1 MRNPHQGAAKPNQK
15 IWKEDFSLIN
25 ANEREVIRDLA
36 KRLAELANQPIMEER
51 RKLWYAHNDLKTD
64 QPVIDCSPEG
74 AWREIITPDSLV
86 CEDPVAREIEWTL
99 RARIYRAEVIND
111 DVPAEMRWDCR
122 KRISDTGWSLEG
134 RQAHNAFTNES
145 VHVPTISTINPFWR
159 RDYKFDET
167 AAEFDPLI
175 TDDEM
180 EEGGIEELLV
190 APKVIYDEEG
200 SKRDLEIHQDLLGD
214 ILDVHWCGNTYI
226 AFSWME
232 TYTKIRGYE
241 NALYDLYD
249 YPDQMHA
256 ILRVLEKGYL
266 NLYQQ
271 QLDMGL
277 LEMNNGCQYNGTGGY
292 GYTHDLPDLK
302 PGDKL
307 TFKNLW
313 AYAESQEFVSVSPE
327 MTKEFAIDYESRLL
341 SNFGLSAYGCCD
353 NLEKKLPDVLNIPN
367 IRRISV
373 SPWADVAS
381 MRDQIGMK
389 AIFSC
394 KPNPSLITNGW
405 DEDLMRRNTMQLMTD
420 GKGTAFEIIL
430 KDTHTI
436 QNDPTRFRKWTDMC
450 RECIAKVYG

>member
-1 MRNPHQGAAKPNQK
+1 M
-15 IWKEDFSLIN
+15 IT

-74 AWREIITPDSLV
+74 AWREIVTPESLV

-122 KRISDTGWSLEG
+122 KRISDTGWSIEG

-159 RDYKFDET
+159 KDYKFD
-167 AAEFDPLI
+167 PLI
-175 TDDEM
+175 SDDEM

-241 NALYDLYD
+241 SALYDLYD

-353 NLEKKLPDVLNIPN
+353 NLEKKLPDVLKIPN

-436 QNDPTRFRKWTDMC
+436 GHDPMRFRKWTDMC
-450 RECIAKVYG
+450 RECISKIYG

>member
-1 MRNPHQGAAKPNQK
+1 M
-15 IWKEDFSLIN
+15 IT

-74 AWREIITPDSLV
+74 AWREIVTPESLV

-122 KRISDTGWSLEG
+122 KRISDTGWSIEG

-159 RDYKFDET
+159 KDYKFDET

-175 TDDEM
+175 SDDEM

-241 NALYDLYD
+241 SALYDLYD

-302 PGDKL
+302 PGNKL

-353 NLEKKLPDVLNIPN
+353 NLEKKLPDVLKIPN

-436 QNDPTRFRKWTDMC
+436 GHDPMRFRKWTDMC
-450 RECIAKVYG
+450 RECISKIYG

>member
-1 MRNPHQGAAKPNQK
+1 MM
-15 IWKEDFSLIN
+15 KE
-25 ANEREVIRDLA
+25 NERQVIRDLA
-36 KRLAELANQPIMEER
+36 KKLADLANQPIMEER

-74 AWREIITPDSLV
+74 AWRHNVPADTLI
-86 CEDPVAREIEWTL
+86 CEAPLLREIEWTL
-99 RARIYRAEVIND
+99 RARIFRAEVIND

-122 KRISDTGWSLEG
+122 KIISDTGWSVEG
-134 RQAHNAFTNES
+134 QKAHNAFTNES

-159 RDYKFDET
+159 PGYNFDET
-167 AAEFDPLI
+167 AAEFEPLI
-175 TDDEM
+175 SDDDM
-180 EEGGIEELLV
+180 EDEDIASRLIV
-190 APKVIYDEEG
+190 PKVIYDEEG
-200 SKRDLEIHQDLLGD
+200 SKRMFDIHQELLGD
-214 ILDVHWCGNTYI
+214 ILDVQWTGNTYI

-249 YPDQMHA
+249 YPEQMHK
-256 ILRVLEKGYL
+256 ILAVLEKGYL
-266 NLYQQ
+266 DLYQQ

-277 LEMNNGCQYNGTGGY
+277 LSMNNGCQYNGTGGF
-292 GYTHDLPDLK
+292 GYTNDIKAPAPDE
-302 PGDKL
+302 KL

-313 AYAESQEFVSVSPE
+313 AYAESQEFISVSPE
-327 MTKEFAIDYESRLL
+327 MTKEFAIDYEKRLL
-341 SNFGLSAYGCCD
+341 EKFALSAYGCCD
-353 NLEKKLPDVLNIPN
+353 NLEKKVPDILNIDN

-373 SPWADVAS
+373 SPWADVES

-394 KPNPSLITNGW
+394 KPNPSYITGGW
-405 DEDLMRRNTMQLMTD
+405 DEDLMRKDTMRLMQA

-436 QNDPTRFRKWTDMC
+436 QDPQDFRRWTDLC
-450 RECIAKVYG
+450 RECAAKVFG

>member
-1 MRNPHQGAAKPNQK
+1 MIDNK
-15 IWKEDFSLIN
+15 
-25 ANEREVIRDLA
+25 EREVIRELA
-36 KRLAELANQPIMEER
+36 KKLADLANQPIMEER
-51 RKLWYAHNDLKTD
+51 RKLWYAHNDLKTE

-74 AWREIITPDSLV
+74 AWREIVPADSLV
-86 CEDPVAREIEWTL
+86 CQDPALREIEWTL
-99 RARIYRAEVIND
+99 RARIYRAETIND

-122 KRISDTGWSLEG
+122 KLISDTGWTLEG
-134 RQAHNAFTNES
+134 AQAQNAFTNES
-145 VHVPTISTINPFWR
+145 THVPTISTVNPFWR
-159 RDYKFDET
+159 PDYSFDET
-167 AAEFDPLI
+167 AAEFAPLI
-175 TDDEM
+175 EDLDD
-180 EEGGIEELLV
+180 IDQIYKLQ

-200 SKRDLEIHQDLLGD
+200 SKRLLALHQELLGD
-214 ILDVHWCGNTYI
+214 ILDVHWTGNTYI

-241 NALYDLYD
+241 NALFDLYD
-249 YPDQMHA
+249 YPEEMHKLLG
-256 ILRVLEKGYL
+256 ILEEGYL

-277 LEMNNGCQYNGTGGY
+277 LSMNNGCQYNGTGGY
-292 GYTHDLPDLK
+292 GYTNDLK
-302 PGDKL
+302 APAPGEKL

-327 MTKEFAIDYESRLL
+327 MTKEFAIDYEKRLL
-341 SNFGLSAYGCCD
+341 EKFGLSAYGCCD
-353 NLEKKLPDVLNIPN
+353 NLEKKVPDVLGINN

-394 KPNPSLITNGW
+394 KPNPSYVTSGW
-405 DEDLMRRNTMQLMTD
+405 DEDFMRDYTMKLLQD
-420 GKGTAFEIIL
+420 GKGTPFEIIL

-436 QNDPTRFRKWTDMC
+436 QNDPMRLRKWTDLC

>member
-1 MRNPHQGAAKPNQK
+1 M
-15 IWKEDFSLIN
+15 IKE
-25 ANEREVIRDLA
+25 NERQVIRDLA
-36 KRLAELANQPIMEER
+36 KKLADLANQPIMEER

-74 AWREIITPDSLV
+74 AWRHNVPADTLI
-86 CEDPVAREIEWTL
+86 CEDPLLREIEWTL
-99 RARIYRAEVIND
+99 RARIFRAEVIND

-122 KRISDTGWSLEG
+122 KIISDTGWSVEG
-134 RQAHNAFTNES
+134 QKAHNAFTNES

-159 RDYKFDET
+159 PGYNFDET
-167 AAEFDPLI
+167 AAEFEPLI
-175 TDDEM
+175 SDDDM
-180 EEGGIEELLV
+180 EDEDIASRLIV
-190 APKVIYDEEG
+190 PKVIYDEEG
-200 SKRDLEIHQDLLGD
+200 SKRMFDIHQELLGD
-214 ILDVHWCGNTYI
+214 ILDVQWTGNTYI

-249 YPDQMHA
+249 YPEQMHK
-256 ILRVLEKGYL
+256 ILAVLEKGYL
-266 NLYQQ
+266 DLYQQ

-277 LEMNNGCQYNGTGGY
+277 LSMNNGCQYNGTGGF
-292 GYTHDLPDLK
+292 GYTNDIKAPAPDE
-302 PGDKL
+302 KL

-313 AYAESQEFVSVSPE
+313 AYAESQEFISVSPE
-327 MTKEFAIDYESRLL
+327 MTKEFAIDYEKRLL
-341 SNFGLSAYGCCD
+341 EKFALSAYGCCD
-353 NLEKKLPDVLNIPN
+353 NLEKKVPDILNIDN

-373 SPWADVAS
+373 SPWADVES

-394 KPNPSLITNGW
+394 KPNPSYITGGW
-405 DEDLMRRNTMQLMTD
+405 DEDLMRKDTMRLMQA

-436 QNDPTRFRKWTDMC
+436 QDPQDFRRWTDLC
-450 RECIAKVYG
+450 RECAAKVFG

>member
-1 MRNPHQGAAKPNQK
+1 MT
-15 IWKEDFSLIN
+15 IKE
-25 ANEREVIRDLA
+25 NERQVIRDLA
-36 KRLAELANQPIMEER
+36 KKLADLANQPIMEER

-74 AWREIITPDSLV
+74 AWRINVPAESLV
-86 CEDPVAREIEWTL
+86 CEDPILREIEWTL
-99 RARIYRAEVIND
+99 RARIFRAEVIND

-122 KRISDTGWSLEG
+122 KIISDTGWTVEG
-134 RQAHNAFTNES
+134 QKAHNAFTNES

-159 RDYKFDET
+159 PDYKFDET
-167 AAEFDPLI
+167 AAEFEPLI
-175 TDDEM
+175 SDDDM
-180 EEGGIEELLV
+180 EDEDIASRLV

-200 SKRDLEIHQDLLGD
+200 SKRMFDIHQELLGD
-214 ILDVHWCGNTYI
+214 ILDVQWTGNTYI

-241 NALYDLYD
+241 NALFDLYD
-249 YPDQMHA
+249 YPEQMHK
-256 ILRVLEKGYL
+256 ILAVLEKGYL

-277 LEMNNGCQYNGTGGY
+277 LSMNNGCQYNGTGGF
-292 GYTHDLPDLK
+292 GYTHDIQAPA

-313 AYAESQEFVSVSPE
+313 AYAESQEFISVSPE
-327 MTKEFAIDYESRLL
+327 MTKEFAIDYERRLL
-341 SNFGLSAYGCCD
+341 EKFALSAYGCCD
-353 NLEKKLPDVLNIPN
+353 NLENKLPDILNIGN

-381 MRDQIGMK
+381 MREQMGMK

-394 KPNPSLITNGW
+394 KPNPSYITGGW
-405 DEDLMRRNTMQLMTD
+405 DEDLMRKDTMRLMQE

-436 QNDPTRFRKWTDMC
+436 QDPHDFRKWTDLC
-450 RECIAKVYG
+450 RECAAKVFG

>member
-1 MRNPHQGAAKPNQK
+1 MTIQ
-15 IWKEDFSLIN
+15 D
-25 ANEREVIRDLA
+25 NERQVIRDLA
-36 KRLAELANQPIMEER
+36 KKLADLANQPIMEER

-74 AWREIITPDSLV
+74 AWRKNVPADSLV
-86 CEDPVAREIEWTL
+86 CEHPILREIEWTL
-99 RARIYRAEVIND
+99 RARIFRAEVIND

-122 KRISDTGWSLEG
+122 KIISDTGWTVEG
-134 RQAHNAFTNES
+134 AQAHNAFTNES

-159 RDYKFDET
+159 PDYKFDET
-167 AAEFDPLI
+167 AAEFEPLI
-175 TDDEM
+175 SDDDM
-180 EEGGIEELLV
+180 EDEDIASRLV
-190 APKVIYDEEG
+190 APRVIYDEEG
-200 SKRDLEIHQDLLGD
+200 SRRMLEIHQELLGD
-214 ILDVHWCGNTYI
+214 ILDVQWTGNTYI

-241 NALYDLYD
+241 NALFDLYD
-249 YPDQMHA
+249 YPEQMHK
-256 ILRVLEKGYL
+256 ILAVLEKGYL

-277 LEMNNGCQYNGTGGY
+277 LSMNNGCQYNGTGGF
-292 GYTHDLPDLK
+292 GYTRDIKAPA
-302 PGDKL
+302 PGEKL

-313 AYAESQEFVSVSPE
+313 AYAESQEFISVSPE
-327 MTKEFAIDYESRLL
+327 MTKEFAIDYEKRLL
-341 SNFGLSAYGCCD
+341 EKFALSSYGCCD
-353 NLEKKLPDVLNIPN
+353 NLENKLPNILGIHN

-381 MRDQIGMK
+381 MRDQMGMK

-394 KPNPSLITNGW
+394 KPNPSYITGGW
-405 DEDLMRRNTMQLMTD
+405 DEDLMRRDTMRLMQE

-436 QNDPTRFRKWTDMC
+436 QDPHDFRKWTDLC
-450 RECIAKVYG
+450 RECVAKVFG

>member
-1 MRNPHQGAAKPNQK
+1 MIENK
-15 IWKEDFSLIN
+15 
-25 ANEREVIRDLA
+25 EREVVRELA
-36 KRLAELANQPIMEER
+36 KKLRELANQPIMEER

-74 AWREIITPDSLV
+74 AWREAIPPESLV
-86 CEDPVAREIEWTL
+86 CQNEALREIEWTL

-111 DVPAEMRWDCR
+111 DVPAETRWDCR
-122 KRISDTGWSLEG
+122 KIISDTGWRTADSE
-134 RQAHNAFTNES
+134 AHNAFTNES
-145 VHVPTISTINPFWR
+145 VHVPAISTINPFWR
-159 RDYKFDET
+159 HDFRFDAT
-167 AAEFDPLI
+167 AAEFEPLI
-175 TDDEM
+175 EDLENTDQ
-180 EEGGIEELLV
+180 IYKLIP
-190 APKVIYDEEG
+190 PKVVYDEES
-200 SKRDLEIHQDLLGD
+200 SKRLLELHQDLLGD
-214 ILDVHWCGNTYI
+214 ILDVHWTGNTYI

-241 NALYDLYD
+241 NALFDLYD
-249 YPDQMHA
+249 YPDEMHEL
-256 ILRVLEKGYL
+256 LRILEKGYL
-266 NLYQQ
+266 DLYQQ
-271 QLDMGL
+271 ELDMGL

-292 GYTHDLPDLK
+292 GYTNDLRAPA
-302 PGDKL
+302 PGEKL

-327 MTKEFAIDYESRLL
+327 MTREFAIDYEKRLL
-341 SNFGLSAYGCCD
+341 SNFGLSSYGCCD
-353 NLEKKLPDVLNIPN
+353 NLEKKLPDVLSIPN

-394 KPNPSLITNGW
+394 KPNPSYVTSGW
-405 DEDLMRRNTMQLMTD
+405 DEDFMRDYTMKLMQD
-420 GKGTAFEIIL
+420 GKGTPFEIIL

-436 QNDPTRFRKWTDMC
+436 QNDPERFRKWTDLC

>member
-1 MRNPHQGAAKPNQK
+1 MM
-15 IWKEDFSLIN
+15 KE
-25 ANEREVIRDLA
+25 NERQVIRDLA
-36 KRLAELANQPIMEER
+36 KKLADLANQPIMEER

-74 AWREIITPDSLV
+74 AWRHNVPADTLI
-86 CEDPVAREIEWTL
+86 CEDPLLREIEWTL
-99 RARIYRAEVIND
+99 RARIFRAEVIND

-122 KRISDTGWSLEG
+122 KIISDTGWSVEG
-134 RQAHNAFTNES
+134 QKAHNAFTNES

-159 RDYKFDET
+159 PGYNFDET
-167 AAEFDPLI
+167 AAEFEPLI
-175 TDDEM
+175 SDDDM
-180 EEGGIEELLV
+180 EDEDIASRLI
-190 APKVIYDEEG
+190 APKVIYDEEA
-200 SKRDLEIHQDLLGD
+200 SKRMFDIHQELLGD
-214 ILDVHWCGNTYI
+214 ILDVQWTGNTYI

-249 YPDQMHA
+249 YPEQMHK
-256 ILRVLEKGYL
+256 ILAVLEKGYL

-277 LEMNNGCQYNGTGGY
+277 LSMNNGCQYNGTGGF
-292 GYTHDLPDLK
+292 GYTNDIKAPA
-302 PGDKL
+302 PGEKL

-313 AYAESQEFVSVSPE
+313 AYAESQEFISVSPE
-327 MTKEFAIDYESRLL
+327 MTKEFAIDYEKRLL
-341 SNFGLSAYGCCD
+341 EKFGLSAYGCCD
-353 NLEKKLPDVLNIPN
+353 NLEKKVPDILKIDN

-373 SPWADVAS
+373 SPWADVES

-394 KPNPSLITNGW
+394 KPNPSYITGGW
-405 DEDLMRRNTMQLMTD
+405 DEDLMRKDTMRLMQS

-436 QNDPTRFRKWTDMC
+436 QDPQDFRRWTDLC
-450 RECIAKVYG
+450 RECAAKVFG

>member
-1 MRNPHQGAAKPNQK
+1 MMTQK
-15 IWKEDFSLIN
+15 EKAHI
-25 ANEREVIRDLA
+25 RELA
-36 KRLAELANQPIMEER
+36 KRLAELANLPVMEER

-74 AWREIITPDSLV
+74 AWREIVPADTLI
-86 CEDPVAREIEWTL
+86 CQDPIAREIEWEL

-111 DVPAEMRWDCR
+111 DVPAELRWDCR
-122 KRISDTGWSLEG
+122 KLMSDTGWTLDG
-134 RQAHNAFTNES
+134 QAAHNAFTNES

-159 RDYKFDET
+159 PDYTFDET
-167 AAEFDPLI
+167 AAHFEPLI
-175 TDDEM
+175 SDDDM
-180 EEGGIEELLV
+180 EDEDIASRLI
-190 APKVIYDEEG
+190 APRVIYDEAG
-200 SKRDLEIHQDLLGD
+200 SKEKLEIHQELLGD
-214 ILDVHWCGNTYI
+214 ILDVHWTGNTYI

-249 YPDQMHA
+249 YPEQMHK
-256 ILRVLEKGYL
+256 ILAVLEKGYL

-271 QLDMGL
+271 QLDLGL
-277 LEMNNGCQYNGTGGY
+277 LDMNHGCQYNGTGGY
-292 GYTHDLPDLK
+292 GYTNDLSAPA
-302 PGDKL
+302 PGEKL

-327 MTKEFAIDYESRLL
+327 MTKEFAIDYEKRLL

-353 NLEKKLPDVLNIPN
+353 NLENKLKDVLSIPN

-373 SPWADVAS
+373 SPWADVRS

-394 KPNPSLITNGW
+394 KPNPSYVTSGW
-405 DEDLMRRNTMQLMTD
+405 DEDFMRDYTMKLMQD
-420 GKGTAFEIIL
+420 IKF
-430 KDTHTI
+430 
-436 QNDPTRFRKWTDMC
+436 QQ
-450 RECIAKVYG
+450 

>member
-1 MRNPHQGAAKPNQK
+1 MITAK
-15 IWKEDFSLIN
+15 
-25 ANEREVIRDLA
+25 EREVIRDLA
-36 KRLAELANQPIMEER
+36 KKLADLANQPIMEER

-74 AWREIITPDSLV
+74 AWREVITPDSLV
-86 CEDPVAREIEWTL
+86 CQDAAAREIEWTL

-111 DVPAEMRWDCR
+111 DVPAELRWDCR
-122 KRISDTGWSLEG
+122 KLISDTGWALDG
-134 RQAHNAFTNES
+134 HKAHNAFTNES

-159 RDYKFDET
+159 PDYTFDET
-167 AAEFDPLI
+167 AAEFEPLI
-175 TDDEM
+175 SDDDM
-180 EEGGIEELLV
+180 EDADIASRLV

-200 SKRDLEIHQDLLGD
+200 SKRLLEMHQDLLGD
-214 ILDVHWCGNTYI
+214 ILDVHWTGNTYI

-249 YPDQMHA
+249 FPEEMHK

-266 NLYQQ
+266 DLYQQ

-302 PGDKL
+302 PGEKL
-307 TFKNLW
+307 TFKHLW

-327 MTKEFAIDYESRLL
+327 MTREFAIDYEKRLL
-341 SNFGLSAYGCCD
+341 ENFGLSAYGCCD
-353 NLEKKLPDVLNIPN
+353 NLEKKLPDVLSIPN

-373 SPWADVAS
+373 SPWADVKS

-436 QNDPTRFRKWTDMC
+436 QNDPSRLRKWTDLC
-450 RECIAKVYG
+450 RECAAKVFG